1 MRRSLLLF
9 VLVALVTAVS
19 AATPVHAQETPASMV
34 SGYDALAT
42 SILGLRHAETAFVRT
57 ILEYHLHAAK
67 AAYKAGEYGDAAA
80 QMALF
85 ANEGDNAVAGIR
97 KRLLEGG
104 HHHHSQAE
112 EDAGIYEPGYVI
124 VTRAAKE
131 KMLAASSALRQAG
144 DDAAREAAW
153 KDFATTAKGL
163 LTE

>member
-1 MRRSLLLF
+1 MRRSLTLF
-9 VLVALVTAVS
+9 ALATLVLVAS
-19 AATPVHAQETPASMV
+19 AAAPAAAQETPASMV

-42 SILGLRHAETAFVRT
+42 SILGLRHAETEFVRT

-67 AAYKAGEYGDAAA
+67 TAYKGGEYGDAAA
-80 QMALF
+80 QIALF

-112 EDAGIYEPGYVI
+112 EDAGVYEPGYVI

-131 KMLAASSALRQAG
+131 KMLAAASALRQAG
-144 DDAAREAAW
+144 DDAGRQAAW
-153 KDFATTAKGL
+153 KDFADTAKGL
-163 LTE
+163 LKE